1 MLRKVQKIER
11 ARQQSLLKYFMRQ
24 SYWIEVIV
32 AYKKTSAIWSI
43 KEACFE
49 SGTEYIRLTH
59 ARQN

>member
-1 MLRKVQKIER
+1 MLISIL
-11 ARQQSLLKYFMRQ
+11 RQT
-24 SYWIEVIV
+24 WIEVIV

-43 KEACFE
+43 KETCFE